1 MRRVLLLGVLAVLV
15 SGCKIS
21 YLGNLKVTS
30 TIEIKHEVR
39 DTTGATQPPV
49 RFETARIEPGNYKA
63 QVSLFGCCEFGI
75 AVDSKSSK
83 GRTYRFPI
91 PNKKRS
97 LPDAD
102 GDFFLKAEDIGQNFD
117 LVGNIKTE
125 TTKSDIMRMNQMCQ
139 YQDYVTVC
147 DDRGCYTR
155 PILRYGWQ
163 WTEFYYKTTKTYM
176 TVIFKPKG
184 QNSILGSFEG
194 SRSESEKVIVSQGPC
209 Y

>member
-1 MRRVLLLGVLAVLV
+1 MRRVLLLGVLAVLF

-21 YLGNLKVTS
+21 YLGHLKVTS

-49 RFETARIEPGNYKA
+49 RFEIARIEPGNYGA

-91 PNKKRS
+91 PNKKLS
-97 LPDAD
+97 LPSTD

-117 LVGNIKTE
+117 LVGNVKSENTQ
-125 TTKSDIMRMNQMCQ
+125 SDIIRLNQMCQ
-139 YQDYVTVC
+139 YQDFDTVC
-147 DDRGCYTR
+147 GNQGCNSK
-155 PILRYGWQ
+155 PVLRFGWQ
-163 WTEFYYKTTKTYM
+163 WSEFYFKTTTTHL
-176 TVIFKPKG
+176 TVNFRPKG
-184 QNSILGSFEG
+184 QDSTLGYFRG
-194 SRSESEKVIVSQGPC
+194 SRSESVKVIVKQEPC